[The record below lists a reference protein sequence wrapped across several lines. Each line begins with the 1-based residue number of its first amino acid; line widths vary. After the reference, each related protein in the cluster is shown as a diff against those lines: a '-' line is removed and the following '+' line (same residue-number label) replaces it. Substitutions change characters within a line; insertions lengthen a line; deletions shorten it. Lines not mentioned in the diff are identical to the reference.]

1 LNTVSSPAAQ
11 AATQQLRLGMAAFQA
26 GQLDQALGHYEQ
38 ALRLAPRHP
47 EALHLIGLVAQR
59 RGQYPQ
65 AQAHIEASLAVHA
78 ANPVAWNNLGN
89 VLRTLNQP
97 SRALLAYTSAVRLR
111 PDYAM
116 AWANKAALEQ
126 LAGDPQASLDSYR
139 QAARAEGNATRHLPA
154 ITQQEM
160 ALCEWAQ
167 APAHIQALA
176 QGIAHDQ
183 VEAQPF
189 PLLALFDDPA
199 LHLRAARRYGQQQHP
214 ASDRLGPLSAQ
225 RQPGRWRIGYF
236 SADFHN
242 HATAWL
248 MAELFERHDR
258 ADFEWF
264 AFSYGPP
271 SNDGMR
277 QRLVQ
282 AFDHFHEVSGRS
294 DEEIAALSRELGI
307 DIAVDL
313 KGYTQSAR
321 LGIFALRAAP
331 LQVSYLG
338 YPGSSGLPYMDY
350 LIADHAVLPD
360 EALPCYS
367 EQVIRLP
374 ASYQPNDSRRAVAQ
388 DAGDRARWGL
398 PGQGMVFCSFNNN
411 YKITPEVY
419 ASWMRILH
427 QVPGSVLWLYIEH
440 EPARARLLAEA
451 TRAGIGAE
459 RLVFAQRAPHAEH
472 LARYALADLFL
483 DTFPYNAHTTASD
496 ALWMGLP
503 VLTRRGR
510 SFASRVASSL
520 LQAVGLPELV
530 TDTPEAY
537 EALAVALAQDPG
549 RLAGLRT
556 GLLARRPTAPLFD
569 TPAMATHLESA
580 YRWIAQRHQ
589 AGQAPAPLDA
599 AAHAP
604 AAG

>member
-1 LNTVSSPAAQ
+1 M
-11 AATQQLRLGMAAFQA
+11 QQLRLGLAAFQA
-26 GQLDQALGHYEQ
+26 GQLDQALGHCEQ
-38 ALRLAPRHP
+38 ALRSVPRHP

-97 SRALLAYTSAVRLR
+97 NRALQAYASAVRLR

-116 AWANKAALEQ
+116 AWANKAAMEQ
-126 LAGDPQASLDSYR
+126 VVGDPQASLDSYH
-139 QAARAEGNATRHLPA
+139 QAARAEGNAWRHLPA

-160 ALCEWAQ
+160 ALCEWAH

-176 QGIAHDQ
+176 DGIAQDQ
-183 VEAQPF
+183 IDAQPF

-214 ASDRLGPLSAQ
+214 ASERLGPPPTS
-225 RQPGRWRIGYF
+225 RRPGRWRIGYF
-236 SADFHN
+236 SADLHN

-264 AFSYGPP
+264 AFSYGPASDDP
-271 SNDGMR
+271 MR
-277 QRLVQ
+277 QRLVR
-282 AFDHFHEVSGRS
+282 AFDHFHEVSSHS

-313 KGYTQSAR
+313 KGYTQNAR
-321 LGIFALRAAP
+321 LGIFALRASP

-374 ASYQPNDSRRAVAQ
+374 ASYQPNDSRRAVA
-388 DAGDRARWGL
+388 DNAGDRAHWGL
-398 PGQGMVFCSFNNN
+398 PEQGTVFCSFNNN

-427 QVPGSVLWLYIEH
+427 RVPGSVLWLYIEH
-440 EPARARLLAEA
+440 EAARARLLAEA
-451 TRAGIGAE
+451 TRAGVAAE
-459 RLVFAQRAPHAEH
+459 RLVFARRAPHAEH
-472 LARYALADLFL
+472 LTRYALADLFL
-483 DTFPYNAHTTASD
+483 DTFPCNAHTTASD

-510 SFASRVASSL
+510 SFASRVAGSL

-530 TDTPEAY
+530 TATPEAY
-537 EALAVALAQDPG
+537 EDLAVALAQDPD
-549 RLAGLRT
+549 RLARLRT
-556 GLLARRPTAPLFD
+556 GLLERRSSAPLFD
-569 TPAMATHLESA
+569 TPTMARHLESA
-580 YRWIAQRHQ
+580 YRWIAQRQQ
-589 AGQAPAPLDA
+589 AGLPPARLDVSA
-599 AAHAP
+599 D
-604 AAG
+604 G